1 MCYTFPIRWFLG
13 KEIKMNSIIDSVSAS
28 RRLKIFTA
36 YYAMMYVVIN
46 LIFNLILEYVAFFG
60 AGVGRI
66 AFKAV
71 TLLVQAPFMFGLVRG
86 IITKEYSISKA
97 LGAFGEAGNYPVYA
111 VYIVTMLAYDVLGFA
126 IAPMGSATGTV
137 LTVGTVLFVAH
148 AILKFFVGLFLV
160 KLYFDSIDSRKL
172 SIGTTLKSCGK
183 LLSKKPMK
191 FVGAELFMLV
201 VSGISMVISSTVAN
215 ILPAH
220 WTVSLIITC
229 INSVQYGFII
239 LSWPVYYLYYR
250 WAFEE

>member
-1 MCYTFPIRWFLG
+1 MAKMWAGRTAG
-13 KEIKMNSIIDSVSAS
+13 KTEKIADDFNSSLHFDRKMYQQDIKGSMAHAAMLAKQGIISAAEADTLVAGLADILADIDS
-28 RRLKIFTA
+28 
-36 YYAMMYVVIN
+36 
-46 LIFNLILEYVAFFG
+46 G
-60 AGVGRI
+60 
-66 AFKAV
+66 
-71 TLLVQAPFMFGLVRG
+71 
-86 IITKEYSISKA
+86 
-97 LGAFGEAGNYPVYA
+97 
-111 VYIVTMLAYDVLGFA
+111 
-126 IAPMGSATGTV
+126 
-137 LTVGTVLFVAH
+137 
-148 AILKFFVGLFLV
+148 
-160 KLYFDSIDSRKL
+160 KL